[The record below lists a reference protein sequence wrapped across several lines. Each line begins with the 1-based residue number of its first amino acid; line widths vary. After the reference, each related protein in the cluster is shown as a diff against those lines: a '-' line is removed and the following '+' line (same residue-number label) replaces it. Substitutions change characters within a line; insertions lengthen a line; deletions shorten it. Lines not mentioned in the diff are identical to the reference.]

1 MGPAQRMT
9 AEELRHTHPTELKRR
24 IPFLGELLLGHLR
37 YGTHSGD
44 GAELCHPYVRRH
56 GMPSRSM
63 ALAGNFNLTN
73 SRELFDRLVTFGIH
87 PVGDADTGVILE
99 KIGHALDREH
109 DFLESTCGPGSLRNL
124 DGRELVD
131 AVSAGID
138 LVRVLR
144 QAAEGFDG
152 GYVLG
157 GIVGNGD
164 AFVLRDPAGIRPA
177 FWIETPECVAVASER
192 PALCAAFGV
201 RPEDVRELPRG
212 HALVMKAEGTHSIEP
227 VLEQADERQCTFE
240 RIYFSRGNDPD
251 IYEERKALGKALAPR
266 VLDAVG
272 WDIERTVFGYIPNTS
287 ETAYL
292 GLLQEVERLV
302 AERSAE
308 RMCGMLR
315 AGTLT
320 EADIRR
326 MAHPR
331 IRAEK
336 VATKD
341 QKLRTFITS
350 DTARKDLVSHVYDI
364 TRGTV
369 RPGDT
374 LVVVDDSIVRGTT
387 LRDSVVTMLSRLE
400 PARIVIASSAPPI
413 MYPDCYGIDMSQL
426 GRFIAFEAAI
436 ALLAE
441 RGKSSLVAEV
451 EERCR
456 AQAHLPPDRLRN
468 EVRALYEPFSI
479 DEIGAKVGEL
489 IRAPGLAWRGHL
501 DVLYQSV
508 EGLRAAMPR
517 FTGDWYFTG
526 DYPTPGGLKVLNTAF
541 LRWRAGDERRAY

>member
-1 MGPAQRMT
+1 
-9 AEELRHTHPTELKRR
+9 
-24 IPFLGELLLGHLR
+24 
-37 YGTHSGD
+37 
-44 GAELCHPYVRRH
+44 
-56 GMPSRSM
+56 
-63 ALAGNFNLTN
+63 
-73 SRELFDRLVTFGIH
+73 
-87 PVGDADTGVILE
+87 
-99 KIGHALDREH
+99 
-109 DFLESTCGPGSLRNL
+109 
-124 DGRELVD
+124 
-131 AVSAGID
+131 
-138 LVRVLR
+138 
-144 QAAEGFDG
+144 
-152 GYVLG
+152 
-157 GIVGNGD
+157 
-164 AFVLRDPAGIRPA
+164 
-177 FWIETPECVAVASER
+177 
-192 PALCAAFGV
+192 
-201 RPEDVRELPRG
+201 
-212 HALVMKAEGTHSIEP
+212 
-227 VLEQADERQCTFE
+227 
-240 RIYFSRGNDPD
+240 
-251 IYEERKALGKALAPR
+251 
-266 VLDAVG
+266 DAVG
-272 WDIERTVFGYIPNTS
+272 WDVERTVFGFIPNTS

-292 GLLQEVERLV
+292 GLLQEMEHLV
-302 AERSAE
+302 AERSAGE
-308 RMCGMLR
+308 LWELVR
-315 AGTLT
+315 AGKAT
-320 EADIRR
+320 EADVRR
-326 MAHPR
+326 LVHPR

-369 RPGDT
+369 RQGDT

-400 PARIVIASSAPPI
+400 PGRIVIASSAPPI

-456 AQAHLPPDRLRN
+456 AQAHLSPDRMRN

-526 DYPTPGGLKVLNTAF
+526 DYPTPGGLRVLNTAF

>member
-1 MGPAQRMT
+1 
-9 AEELRHTHPTELKRR
+9 
-24 IPFLGELLLGHLR
+24 
-37 YGTHSGD
+37 
-44 GAELCHPYVRRH
+44 VR
-56 GMPSRSM
+56 
-63 ALAGNFNLTN
+63 
-73 SRELFDRLVTFGIH
+73 
-87 PVGDADTGVILE
+87 
-99 KIGHALDREH
+99 
-109 DFLESTCGPGSLRNL
+109 
-124 DGRELVD
+124 
-131 AVSAGID
+131 
-138 LVRVLR
+138 
-144 QAAEGFDG
+144 
-152 GYVLG
+152 
-157 GIVGNGD
+157 
-164 AFVLRDPAGIRPA
+164 
-177 FWIETPECVAVASER
+177 TPEAIAVASER
-192 PALCAAFGV
+192 PALAAAFGIAP
-201 RPEDVRELPRG
+201 RDVEELAPG
-212 HALVMKAEGTHSIEP
+212 HVLAMKADGTHAVTR
-227 VLEQADERQCTFE
+227 VLGPAPERQCTFE

-292 GLLQEVERLV
+292 GLLQELERLV

-326 MAHPR
+326 MAYPR

-441 RGKSSLVAEV
+441 RGNSSLVAEV